1 MIFRDYKKRLITSF
15 FLFFLIYL
23 IIKFDAILVYSLIV
37 LGVVSIVEFLHISNK
52 IFKKKLFL
60 IIVNFSF
67 IFYIAFFCI
76 TFFIF
81 SSFFEL
87 KIILYTLLLS
97 CAASDIGGYITGK
110 FFKGPKL
117 TKVSPNKTV
126 SGSLGSLIFTIMIFA
141 ILIFYFTGNFN
152 FTIIIIA
159 VMTSIFCQIG
169 DLFFSFL
176 KRKAAIKDTGNFF
189 PGHGGVLDR
198 IDGILLGIP
207 IGYTT
212 LAFLL

>member
-1 MIFRDYKKRLITSF
+1 MIFKDYKKRLTTSF
-15 FLFFLIYL
+15 FLFLLIYL

-37 LGVVSIVEFLHISNK
+37 LGTVSIIEFLQIANK
-52 IFKKKLFL
+52 IVKKKLFL
-60 IIVNFSF
+60 IFINFSF
-67 IFYIAFFCI
+67 IFYIAVFCI

-81 SSFFEL
+81 SSFLQL
-87 KIILYTLLLS
+87 KMILYTLLLS
-97 CAASDIGGYITGK
+97 CAASDIGGYIAGK
-110 FFKGPKL
+110 LFKGPKL
-117 TKVSPNKTV
+117 TKISPNKTV
-126 SGSLGSLIFTIMIFA
+126 SGSLGSLIFTIMTFT
-141 ILIFYFTGNFN
+141 ILIFYFTKNFN

-159 VMTSIFCQIG
+159 IMTSIFCQIG

-207 IGYTT
+207 IGYIT
-212 LAFLL
+212 LVILL